1 MSPTRTVKKGDPIR
15 LADDNAE
22 VVVRKIFTRMGER
35 LEVSAGDRWVRPDAI
50 MLESLSW
57 QDVDDLGVE
66 ATGSEASAADA
77 SPPGDRDP
85 ITISSEFAQAV
96 VRPFGSEAGPR
107 LGIEAPKMGY
117 EIELEPRHLA
127 WLTTLGH
134 ETFSE
139 WLETPFGPGGDDH

>member
-1 MSPTRTVKKGDPIR
+1 MSPTRTVKKGEPIR
-15 LADDNAE
+15 LADDHAD
-22 VVVRKIFTRMGER
+22 VVIRKIFTRMGER
-35 LEVSAGDRWVRPDAI
+35 LEIAAGDRSVRLDAI
-50 MLESLSW
+50 MLESVSW
-57 QDVDDLGVE
+57 QDADELGGE
-66 ATGSEASAADA
+66 ATGSTTSATDA

-96 VRPFGSEAGPR
+96 VRPIGSREGAR

-139 WLETPFGPGGDDH
+139 WLETPFGPSSDDH